1 MSKKTPACVPGS
13 KVWYLD
19 PPEKPSKEVI
29 RAAAIALHKILG
41 IQSPAVKAERK
52 K

>member
-1 MSKKTPACVPGS
+1 MSRNPKPPVGS
-13 KVWYLD
+13 RVWYLD

-29 RAAAIALHKILG
+29 RAAARALQQAMGYGSK
-41 IQSPAVKAERK
+41 KRK

>member
-1 MSKKTPACVPGS
+1 MSRNPKPPVGS
-13 KVWYLD
+13 RVWYLD

-29 RAAAIALHKILG
+29 RAAARGLQQAMGYGSK
-41 IQSPAVKAERK
+41 KRK